1 MSLLNSKKIKELES
15 ENESLKKQIKSFH
28 DKENRLKQFEELIK
42 NAHLEYSDIISKK
55 DQTAQKLE
63 VLEKDKTKLLGE
75 LNKISV
81 ELKQLREMKFT
92 EQNQLTLL
100 EEAFRNPGSVSEIK
114 DESFSKSKMTLTN
127 EIEAAEKRKND
138 IALDI
143 FNLRRKFDNLNNKI
157 NEGKKVLEK
166 LNSDIEKKKEEISHL
181 MDRQRNLIHSEK
193 ELLRAEIVIQNEK
206 ETENKILAL
215 REQENK
221 LVENINVFKKQLDEL
236 KQQIEEKQLVL
247 SSSSTDNQ
255 SQTSSSL
262 SEIKN
267 QELTL
272 ELDIK
277 TKALQAQVATL
288 TEELKAKTDSNNELQ
303 SENKE
308 LLENISSGKEELA
321 KINESIEIDTIRL
334 TDLDYSLNILD
345 NELDK
350 LKEEIKEKKNIRR
363 KIEEQI
369 KIITDEK
376 IDLEDILKEL
386 KETTTIIA
394 QLKNDIERGTGQSA
408 KRFTGILQYYSS
420 MIKDFYKKK
429 SDVEKALA
437 QKEKELEEKQRLI
450 DDRQTAIS
458 EMENILYVRYNR
470 AGIIK
475 ELTQS
480 IAEQRKLFEGGS
492 FIPIDSEVNNDSLLS
507 KNIPHKKLIEF
518 ENALKEI
525 LSGSDKYALDLIN
538 RRLSFEKDILSSK
551 SRLGELNRNI
561 KHSTNELSEL
571 KNSIDKIKIEHED
584 HRVSINK
591 LASVKTKLE
600 EQINSYKNIIDKYAM
615 IKEKIREEQE
625 LIKKKRD
632 LTKQINSSTQTADTH
647 NTRWIKL

>member
-15 ENESLKKQIKSFH
+15 ENESLKNHIEDFH
-28 DKENRLKQFEELIK
+28 EKENRLKQFEELIK
-42 NAHLEYSDIISKK
+42 NARHEYADIISKK

-63 VLEKDKTKLLGE
+63 GLEKDKTKLLGE
-75 LNKISV
+75 LNKISI

-92 EQNQLTLL
+92 EQNQLSLL
-100 EEAFRNPGSVSEIK
+100 EKAFINPNPADTE
-114 DESFSKSKMTLTN
+114 EENFSKSKLTLTS

-143 FNLRRKFDNLNNKI
+143 FNLRRKYDNLYIKISESKKILEKI
-157 NEGKKVLEK
+157 NA
-166 LNSDIEKKKEEISHL
+166 DIEKKKEEINNL
-181 MDRQRNLIHSEK
+181 MDRQRTLLQSKDERIHPET
-193 ELLRAEIVIQNEK
+193 VNQNGE
-206 ETENKILAL
+206 ETKNKILAL
-215 REQENK
+215 TEQESK
-221 LVENINVFKKQLDEL
+221 LLENITAYKKQLNEL
-236 KQQIEEKQLVL
+236 EKQIADKQQLIN
-247 SSSSTDNQ
+247 SPITDYNT
-255 SQTSSSL
+255 QTGFSISDM
-262 SEIKN
+262 ENK
-267 QELTL
+267 EFTL

-277 TKALQAQVATL
+277 TKALQAQIATL

-308 LLENISSGKEELA
+308 LLEKIKSGKEELT
-321 KINESIEIDTIRL
+321 KLNESIEIDTIRL

-350 LKEEIKEKKNIRR
+350 LKDEIKEKRTFKA

-369 KIITDEK
+369 RIITDEK
-376 IDLEDILKEL
+376 VDLEDILKEL

-394 QLKNDIERGTGQSA
+394 QLKSDIERGSGQSA

-420 MIKDFYKKK
+420 MINDFYKRKA
-429 SDVEKALA
+429 DVEKTLA

-450 DDRQTAIS
+450 DDRQSAIS

-470 AGIIK
+470 SGIIK
-475 ELTQS
+475 ELTQA
-480 IAEQRKLFEGGS
+480 IAEQRKLFESGS
-492 FIPIDSEVNNDSLLS
+492 FIPIDSELSGDSVLS
-507 KNIPHKKLIEF
+507 KKISHKKLIDF

-538 RRLSFEKDILSSK
+538 KRLSFEKEIFSSK
-551 SRLGELNRNI
+551 SRLSKLNLDI
-561 KHSTNELSEL
+561 KLSTNELSEL
-571 KNSIDKIKIEHED
+571 INSIDKIKIEHED

-600 EQINSYKNIIDKYAM
+600 EQIDSYKKIIDKYAM

-632 LTKQINSSTQTADTH
+632 LAEQINTTTKTAAAH
-647 NTRWIKL
+647 NPKWIKL

>member
-15 ENESLKKQIKSFH
+15 ENESLKNHIEDFH
-28 DKENRLKQFEELIK
+28 EKENRLKQFEELIK
-42 NAHLEYSDIISKK
+42 NARHEYADIISKK

-63 VLEKDKTKLLGE
+63 GLEKDKTKLLGE
-75 LNKISV
+75 LNKISI

-92 EQNQLTLL
+92 EQNQLSLL
-100 EEAFRNPGSVSEIK
+100 EKAFINPNPADTE
-114 DESFSKSKMTLTN
+114 EENFSKSKLTLTS

-143 FNLRRKFDNLNNKI
+143 FNLRRKYDNLYIKI
-157 NEGKKVLEK
+157 SESKKILEK
-166 LNSDIEKKKEEISHL
+166 LNADIEKKKEEINNL
-181 MDRQRNLIHSEK
+181 MDRQRTLLQSKDERIHPET
-193 ELLRAEIVIQNEK
+193 VNQNGE
-206 ETENKILAL
+206 ETKNKILAL
-215 REQENK
+215 TEQESK
-221 LVENINVFKKQLDEL
+221 LLENITAYKKQLNEL
-236 KQQIEEKQLVL
+236 EKQIADKQQLIN
-247 SSSSTDNQ
+247 SPITDYNT
-255 SQTSSSL
+255 QTGFSISDM
-262 SEIKN
+262 ENK
-267 QELTL
+267 EFTL

-277 TKALQAQVATL
+277 TKALQAQIATL

-308 LLENISSGKEELA
+308 LLEKIKSGKEELT
-321 KINESIEIDTIRL
+321 KLNESIEIDTIRL

-350 LKEEIKEKKNIRR
+350 LKDEIKEKRTFKA

-369 KIITDEK
+369 RIITDEK
-376 IDLEDILKEL
+376 VDLEDILKEL

-394 QLKNDIERGTGQSA
+394 QLKSDIERGSGQSA

-420 MIKDFYKKK
+420 MINDFYKRKA
-429 SDVEKALA
+429 DVEKTLA

-450 DDRQTAIS
+450 DDRQSAIS

-470 AGIIK
+470 SGIIK
-475 ELTQS
+475 ELTQA
-480 IAEQRKLFEGGS
+480 IAEQRKLFESGS
-492 FIPIDSEVNNDSLLS
+492 FIPIDSELSGDSVLS
-507 KNIPHKKLIEF
+507 KKISHKKLIDF

-538 RRLSFEKDILSSK
+538 KRLSFEKEIFSSK
-551 SRLGELNRNI
+551 SRLSKLNLDI
-561 KHSTNELSEL
+561 KLSTNELSEL
-571 KNSIDKIKIEHED
+571 INSIDKIKIEHED

-600 EQINSYKNIIDKYAM
+600 EQIDSYKKIIDKYAM

-632 LTKQINSSTQTADTH
+632 LAEQINTTTKTAAAH
-647 NTRWIKL
+647 NPKWIKL

>member
-1 MSLLNSKKIKELES
+1 MP
-15 ENESLKKQIKSFH
+15 Q
-28 DKENRLKQFEELIK
+28 
-42 NAHLEYSDIISKK
+42 
-55 DQTAQKLE
+55 
-63 VLEKDKTKLLGE
+63 
-75 LNKISV
+75 
-81 ELKQLREMKFT
+81 
-92 EQNQLTLL
+92 
-100 EEAFRNPGSVSEIK
+100 P
-114 DESFSKSKMTLTN
+114 
-127 EIEAAEKRKND
+127 
-138 IALDI
+138 
-143 FNLRRKFDNLNNKI
+143 
-157 NEGKKVLEK
+157 
-166 LNSDIEKKKEEISHL
+166 
-181 MDRQRNLIHSEK
+181 EK
-193 ELLRAEIVIQNEK
+193 EDIRLEAVNQNKE
-206 ETENKILAL
+206 ETENKILEL
-215 REQENK
+215 IEQENK
-221 LVENINVFKKQLDEL
+221 LLESININKEQLDEL
-236 KQQIEEKQLVL
+236 EKQIADKQQVL
-247 SSSSTDNQ
+247 NSSTVNQ
-255 SQTSSSL
+255 YTQTASSL
-262 SEIKN
+262 SEWENK
-267 QELTL
+267 ELTL

-277 TKALQAQVATL
+277 TEALKAQLANL
-288 TEELKAKTDSNNELQ
+288 TEELKAKMDSNNELQ

-308 LLENISSGKEELA
+308 LIEKIKSGKEELA
-321 KINESIEIDTIRL
+321 KLNESVEIDTIRL

-350 LKEEIKEKKNIRR
+350 LKFEIKEKKGIKK

-376 IDLEDILKEL
+376 VNLEDILKEL

-394 QLKNDIERGTGQSA
+394 QLKSDIERGSGQSA

-420 MIKDFYKKK
+420 MINDFYKRK
-429 SDVEKALA
+429 SDVEKTLD

-458 EMENILYVRYNR
+458 EMENILYVRYSR

-475 ELTQS
+475 ELTQA

-492 FIPIDSEVNNDSLLS
+492 FIPIDSELRDDSVLS
-507 KNIPHKKLIEF
+507 KNISHKKLIDF

-525 LSGSDKYALDLIN
+525 LSGSDRYALDLIN
-538 RRLSFEKDILSSK
+538 KRFSFEKEIFSSK
-551 SRLGELNRNI
+551 SRLSELNQNI

-600 EQINSYKNIIDKYAM
+600 EQIDSYKKIIDKYAT

-632 LTKQINSSTQTADTH
+632 LTKQNNSLTQTADTN

>member
-15 ENESLKKQIKSFH
+15 ENESLKNHIEDFH
-28 DKENRLKQFEELIK
+28 KKENRLKQFKELIK
-42 NAHLEYSDIISKK
+42 NARHEYADIISKK
-55 DQTAQKLE
+55 DQTAQNLE
-63 VLEKDKTKLLGE
+63 GLEKDKTKLLGE
-75 LNKISV
+75 LNKISI

-92 EQNQLTLL
+92 EQNQLSLL
-100 EEAFRNPGSVSEIK
+100 EKAFINPNPADTE
-114 DESFSKSKMTLTN
+114 EENFSKSKLTLTS

-143 FNLRRKFDNLNNKI
+143 FNLRRKYDNLYIKI
-157 NEGKKVLEK
+157 SESKKILEK
-166 LNSDIEKKKEEISHL
+166 LNADIEKKKEEINNL
-181 MDRQRNLIHSEK
+181 MDRQRTLLQSKDERIHPET
-193 ELLRAEIVIQNEK
+193 VNQNGE
-206 ETENKILAL
+206 ETKNKILAMT
-215 REQENK
+215 EQESK
-221 LVENINVFKKQLDEL
+221 LLENITAYKKQLDEL
-236 KQQIEEKQLVL
+236 EKQIADKQQLIN
-247 SSSSTDNQ
+247 SPITDYNT
-255 SQTSSSL
+255 QTGFSISDM
-262 SEIKN
+262 ENK
-267 QELTL
+267 EFTL

-277 TKALQAQVATL
+277 TKALQAQIATL

-308 LLENISSGKEELA
+308 LLEKIKSGKEELT
-321 KINESIEIDTIRL
+321 KLNESIEIDTIRL

-350 LKEEIKEKKNIRR
+350 LKDEIKEKRTFKA

-369 KIITDEK
+369 RIITDEK
-376 IDLEDILKEL
+376 VDLEDILKEL

-394 QLKNDIERGTGQSA
+394 QLKSDIERGSGQSA

-420 MIKDFYKKK
+420 MINDFYKRKA
-429 SDVEKALA
+429 DVEKTLA

-450 DDRQTAIS
+450 DDRQSAIS

-470 AGIIK
+470 SGIIK
-475 ELTQS
+475 ELTQA
-480 IAEQRKLFEGGS
+480 IAEQRKLFESGS
-492 FIPIDSEVNNDSLLS
+492 FIPIDSELSGDSVLS
-507 KNIPHKKLIEF
+507 KEISHKKLIDF

-538 RRLSFEKDILSSK
+538 KRLSFEKEIFSSK
-551 SRLGELNRNI
+551 SRLSKLNLDI
-561 KHSTNELSEL
+561 KLSTNELSEL
-571 KNSIDKIKIEHED
+571 INSIDKIKIEHED

-600 EQINSYKNIIDKYAM
+600 EQIDSYKKIIDKYAM

-632 LTKQINSSTQTADTH
+632 LAELINTTTKTAAAH
-647 NTRWIKL
+647 NPKWIKL

>member
-1 MSLLNSKKIKELES
+1 MSLLNRKKIKELEN
-15 ENESLKKQIKSFH
+15 ENESLKKQIEDFH
-28 DKENRLKQFEELIK
+28 EKENRLKQFEELTK
-42 NAHLEYSDIISKK
+42 NARHEYADIISKK

-63 VLEKDKTKLLGE
+63 ILKKDKIKLLGE
-75 LNKISV
+75 LNKISI

-100 EEAFRNPGSVSEIK
+100 ENAFKDSNLISKVQ
-114 DESFSKSKMTLTN
+114 DESFAKSNLTLTS

-143 FNLRRKFDNLNNKI
+143 FNLRRKYDNLNNKI
-157 NEGKKVLEK
+157 SEGKLVLEK
-166 LNSDIEKKKEEISHL
+166 LNADIEIKKEEISNL
-181 MDRQRNLIHSEK
+181 MERQRILLQSEK
-193 ELLRAEIVIQNEK
+193 EIAHPEARDQNEE
-206 ETENKILAL
+206 ETENKILDL
-215 REQENK
+215 IQQENK
-221 LVENINVFKKQLDEL
+221 LLENINANKKQLDEL
-236 KQQIEEKQLVL
+236 EKQIAEKQLVL
-247 SSSSTDNQ
+247 SSSTTENLV
-255 SQTSSSL
+255 QTSSSL
-262 SEIKN
+262 SEMKN
-267 QELTL
+267 QEYTL

-277 TKALQAQVATL
+277 TEALKAQLATL
-288 TEELKAKTDSNNELQ
+288 TEELKAKTGSNNELQ

-308 LLENISSGKEELA
+308 LLEQIKSGKEELA
-321 KINESIEIDTIRL
+321 KLNESIEIDTIRL

-350 LKEEIKEKKNIRR
+350 LKEEIKEKKDIKK

-376 IDLEDILKEL
+376 VDLEDILKEL

-394 QLKNDIERGTGQSA
+394 QLKHDIERGSGQSA
-408 KRFTGILQYYSS
+408 KRFTGILQYYST
-420 MIKDFYKKK
+420 MINDFYKRK
-429 SDVEKALA
+429 SDAEETLA

-450 DDRQTAIS
+450 DDRQSAIS

-475 ELTQS
+475 ELTNA
-480 IAEQRKLFEGGS
+480 IAEQRKLLEKGS
-492 FIPIDSEVNNDSLLS
+492 FIPIESELNDESVLS
-507 KNIPHKKLIEF
+507 KNISYKKLIDF

-538 RRLSFEKDILSSK
+538 KRFSFEKEIFSSK
-551 SRLGELNRNI
+551 SRLSELNRDI

-591 LASVKTKLE
+591 LATVKTKLD
-600 EQINSYKNIIDKYAM
+600 EQINSYKKIIDKYAM

-632 LTKQINSSTQTADTH
+632 LAEQINSSTQTADSH

>member
-15 ENESLKKQIKSFH
+15 ENESLKNHIEDFH
-28 DKENRLKQFEELIK
+28 EKENRLKQFEELIK
-42 NAHLEYSDIISKK
+42 NARHEYADIISKK

-63 VLEKDKTKLLGE
+63 GLEKDKTKLLGE
-75 LNKISV
+75 LNKISI

-92 EQNQLTLL
+92 EQNQLSLL
-100 EEAFRNPGSVSEIK
+100 EKAFINPNPADTE
-114 DESFSKSKMTLTN
+114 EENFSKSKLTLTS

-143 FNLRRKFDNLNNKI
+143 FNLRRKYDNLYIKI
-157 NEGKKVLEK
+157 SESKKILEK
-166 LNSDIEKKKEEISHL
+166 LNADIEKKKEEINNL
-181 MDRQRNLIHSEK
+181 MDRQRTLLQSKDERIHPET
-193 ELLRAEIVIQNEK
+193 VNQNGE
-206 ETENKILAL
+206 ETKNKILAL
-215 REQENK
+215 TEQESK
-221 LVENINVFKKQLDEL
+221 LLENITAYKKQLNEL
-236 KQQIEEKQLVL
+236 EKQIADKQQLIN
-247 SSSSTDNQ
+247 SPITDYNT
-255 SQTSSSL
+255 QTGFSISDM
-262 SEIKN
+262 ENK
-267 QELTL
+267 EFTL

-277 TKALQAQVATL
+277 TKALQAQIATL

-308 LLENISSGKEELA
+308 LLEKIKSGKEELT
-321 KINESIEIDTIRL
+321 KLNESIEIDTIRL

-350 LKEEIKEKKNIRR
+350 LKDEIKEKRTFKA

-369 KIITDEK
+369 RIITDEK
-376 IDLEDILKEL
+376 VDLEDILKEL

-394 QLKNDIERGTGQSA
+394 QLKSDIERGSGQSA

-420 MIKDFYKKK
+420 MINDFYKRKA
-429 SDVEKALA
+429 DVEKTLA

-450 DDRQTAIS
+450 DDRQSAIS

-470 AGIIK
+470 SGIIK
-475 ELTQS
+475 ELTQA
-480 IAEQRKLFEGGS
+480 IAEQRKLFESGS
-492 FIPIDSEVNNDSLLS
+492 FIPIDSELSGDSVLS
-507 KNIPHKKLIEF
+507 KKISHKKLIDF

-538 RRLSFEKDILSSK
+538 KRLSFEKEIFSSK
-551 SRLGELNRNI
+551 SRLSKLNLDI
-561 KHSTNELSEL
+561 KLSTNELSEL
-571 KNSIDKIKIEHED
+571 INSIDKIKIEHED

-600 EQINSYKNIIDKYAM
+600 EQIDSYKKIIDKYAM

-632 LTKQINSSTQTADTH
+632 IAEQINTTTKTAAAH
-647 NTRWIKL
+647 NPKWIKL